1 MQQSYVPIPKV
12 KTLDENMINRNY
24 HEIRQDVQSFT
35 DSERERIL
43 EAPAF
48 AHLINQ
54 KNQIQILVI

>member
-1 MQQSYVPIPKV
+1 
-12 KTLDENMINRNY
+12 MINRNY

-48 AHLINQ
+48 ANLINQ
-54 KNQIQILVI
+54 KNQIQILVIWV